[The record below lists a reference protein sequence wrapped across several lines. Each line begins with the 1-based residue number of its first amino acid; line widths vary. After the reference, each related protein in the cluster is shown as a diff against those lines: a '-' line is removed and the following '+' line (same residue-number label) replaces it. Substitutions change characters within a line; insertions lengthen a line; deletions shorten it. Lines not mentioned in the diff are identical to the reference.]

1 MANLS
6 DKIYA
11 ASIAFLLCLAAVR
24 SQDSDLINYF
34 TNLIAEGQS
43 AALSNQLPTDA
54 SMYKP
59 TDDSVTDYGTFDFV
73 IVGGGVGGSVVAR
86 RLSDM
91 ENQKV
96 LLLEAGTFAD
106 DDFYRIPSMTAYLAF
121 SEVQWGFRSI
131 PQKTA
136 CLGII
141 NQRCSAYRGKG
152 MGGTSI
158 LNGGIYQ
165 RGVPEGFD
173 EYAEI
178 TKDPS
183 WAYKNLLPLFKKS
196 EDFHHN
202 DPDAPVD
209 LEYHGTGGPLYV
221 QYVTPQNPI
230 TTTFLQAN
238 REVGNKV
245 VDYNGPSQ
253 EGATVFQ
260 LYLKNG
266 QRQNISSAF
275 LDPVMDRKNLEVL
288 TESYVTKINIDK
300 NNKKA
305 IGVTFTH
312 HGKTYTVNADKEVI
326 LSAGVYQTPQ
336 ILLLSGVGPKE
347 HLEEVGIEVIEDLEG
362 VGSSLQDDPINQV
375 IVFRSNYSAPS
386 GTLQEQLADY
396 LEGRG
401 PLTQVLSAQ
410 GVSFL
415 RSKYEK
421 KLIDLELISAAAG
434 ASEFGRRYTDMRSET
449 YHALW
454 GNTTRGLAINIANV
468 NPVSKGTVRLKS
480 SSPFDYPL
488 IDFNMLSDPEDKDI
502 AVMYEG
508 VKMVMDLMKTPAYQ
522 RYGAEFIANPIPE
535 CTKHELWSR
544 DYWYCFLRYT
554 STAAYHTRGSC
565 PMGAD
570 PKKGAVVDHKLRVF
584 GIKNLRVIDTSVLPV
599 TMSGHPTGT
608 CLLIAEKASEDI
620 KADHK

>member
-1 MANLS
+1 MSKFSYTINWAG
-6 DKIYA
+6 
-11 ASIAFLLCLAAVR
+11 IAFLLCLATVR
-24 SQDSDLINYF
+24 SQDNDLIDYF
-34 TNLIAEGQS
+34 TNLIADHQET
-43 AALSNQLPTDA
+43 ALNYQLPTDA

-59 TDDSVTDYGTFDFV
+59 LDDSVTDYGNYDFV
-73 IVGGGVGGSVVAR
+73 IVGGGVTGSVLAR

-91 ENQKV
+91 ENLKV

-106 DDFYRIPSMTAYLAF
+106 DAFYRIPSMTAYLAF

-136 CLGII
+136 CLGIV

-165 RGVPEGFD
+165 RGVPEGFN
-173 EYAEI
+173 EWAEI
-178 TKDPS
+178 TNDPS
-183 WAYKNLLPLFKKS
+183 WAWENLIPLFKRS

-202 DPDAPVD
+202 DPNAPAD
-209 LEYHGTGGPLYV
+209 PQYHGTGGPLYV

-230 TTTFLQAN
+230 TTTFLEAN
-238 REVGNKV
+238 KAVGNKL

-253 EGATVFQ
+253 VGATVFQ

-288 TESYVTKINIDK
+288 TESYVTKINIDE
-300 NNKKA
+300 NKKA
-305 IGVTFTH
+305 VGVTFTN
-312 HGKTYTVNADKEVI
+312 HGKTYTVTADKEVI
-326 LSAGVYQTPQ
+326 LSAGVYQSPQ
-336 ILLLSGVGPKE
+336 ILLLSGIGPKE

-375 IVFRSNYSAPS
+375 IVFKSNYSAES
-386 GTLQEQLADY
+386 ATLQHQLEDY
-396 LEGRG
+396 FQGEGA
-401 PLTQVLSAQ
+401 LTQVLSAQ
-410 GVSFL
+410 GVAFL
-415 RSKYEK
+415 QSKYEK
-421 KLIDLELISAAAG
+421 KLVDLELISASAG
-434 ASEFGRRYTDMRSET
+434 ASEFGRRYTDMRSEV

-468 NPVSKGTVRLKS
+468 NPVSKGTVRLNSK
-480 SSPFDYPL
+480 SPFDYPL
-488 IDFNMLSDPEDKDI
+488 IDFNMLSDPEEKDI

-522 RYGAEFIANPIPE
+522 RYGAEFIANPIHE
-535 CTKHELWSR
+535 CTSHELWSK

-565 PMGAD
+565 PMGSD

-584 GIKNLRVIDTSVLPV
+584 GIKNLRVIDSSVLPV

-608 CLLIAEKASEDI
+608 CLVIAEKASDDI